1 MDGMVRD
8 GGRGVQQA
16 NLAGMGIRRR
26 RWSAAEK
33 AAIVAESYEFGAKVT
48 EVAGRHGL
56 NESVLFTWRRRAME
70 PKVVA
75 SPVPAEMLQPATRAF
90 VPVTIC
96 ETTASADAMAA
107 ASPVPPAPPRPAGL
121 IEIAMADA
129 SIRVTAGAD
138 AATLAMVLAAVRGA
152 R

>member
-1 MDGMVRD
+1 MDGMVRE
-8 GGRGVQQA
+8 GGCGARQA
-16 NLAGMGIRRR
+16 NRAGMGIRRR

-33 AAIVAESYEFGAKVT
+33 AAIVAESYEVGAKVT
-48 EVAGRHGL
+48 EVAARHGL

-75 SPVPAEMLQPATRAF
+75 SPVPTERLQPAATAF

-96 ETTASADAMAA
+96 DATASADAMAA
-107 ASPVPPAPPRPAGL
+107 ASPAPPRPAGL
-121 IEIAMADA
+121 IEIAVADA

-138 AATLAMVLAAVRGA
+138 AVTLAMVLAAVRGA